1 MEVFAWCIMSNHMH
15 LVFRSVGE
23 NKPENILGDFKRFTS
38 RKIIQAIIENQKES
52 RKEWMLEQFKK
63 AAHQSSNV
71 RNYQFWRHDNKPIEL
86 WSSKVIDEKINYIHQ
101 NPVEEGYVFK
111 AEDYIYSS
119 AIDYAGEK
127 GMLENVIVIK

>member
-1 MEVFAWCIMSNHMH
+1 MEIFAWCIMTNHVH
-15 LVFRSVGE
+15 LVFRSTGE
-23 NKPENILGDFKRFTS
+23 RAPEQLLGDFKRHTS
-38 RKIIQAIIENQKES
+38 KQLVKAIIENPQEG
-52 RKEWMLEQFKK
+52 RKEWLLEQFKK
-63 AAHQSSNV
+63 AGMGSSNV
-71 RNYQFWRHDNKPIEL
+71 RDYQFWRHDNKPIEL

-127 GMLENVIVIK
+127 GMLENVIVIN